1 MTPPPVPVTVTH
13 LGVRGKKRSAQE
25 RGEIF
30 GTFRVIRRK
39 CVRFVTEIAFLFV
52 SAASIAFL
60 LNMVGSFSESG
71 GALLVVVGD

>member
-1 MTPPPVPVTVTH
+1 M
-13 LGVRGKKRSAQE
+13 
-25 RGEIF
+25 
-30 GTFRVIRRK
+30 
-39 CVRFVTEIAFLFV
+39 RFVTEIAFLFV